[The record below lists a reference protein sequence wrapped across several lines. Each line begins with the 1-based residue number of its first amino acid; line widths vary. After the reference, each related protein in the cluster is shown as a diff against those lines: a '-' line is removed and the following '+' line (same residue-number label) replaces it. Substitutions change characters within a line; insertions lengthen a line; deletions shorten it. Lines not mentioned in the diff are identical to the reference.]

1 MKVYIVT
8 DGCYSD
14 YSIQKVFSN
23 LKAAEKYK
31 KYHRCNN
38 EIEEYEV
45 FDSMEAANEG
55 AKPVMFIRVAA
66 KVFPDAVVDFTY
78 NIEPNCIYD
87 NFITKGCGV
96 RLNCKGY
103 FEIYIYNYIPAEKW
117 DEELYRNRL
126 TKALYD
132 NAAMVKSMLADGANQ
147 DMINLALIGRMEE
160 FYDA

>member
-1 MKVYIVT
+1 MKIYIVT
-8 DGCYSD
+8 DGHYSD

-23 LKAAEKYK
+23 RAAAEDYK
-31 KYHRCNN
+31 KYHRCDND
-38 EIEEYEV
+38 IEEYEV

-55 AKPVMFIRVAA
+55 AKPVMFIRITA
-66 KVFPDAVVDFTY
+66 KVFPEAVVDFKY
-78 NIEPNCIYD
+78 DIAPNCIYD

-96 RLNCKGY
+96 HLNCKGY

-132 NAAMVKSMLADGANQ
+132 NVAIVKSMLADGANQ

-160 FYDA
+160 WE